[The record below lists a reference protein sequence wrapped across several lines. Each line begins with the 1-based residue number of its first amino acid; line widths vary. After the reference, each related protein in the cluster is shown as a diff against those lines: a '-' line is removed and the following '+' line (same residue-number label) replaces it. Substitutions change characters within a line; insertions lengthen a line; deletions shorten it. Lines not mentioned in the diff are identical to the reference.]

1 MAGVCKLFFISI
13 YKLPILSNL
22 IYLLIMKIESVG
34 LDEVVSVFLD
44 EKRQLLTTRSW
55 NFIGFPQQSEIE
67 YSKSDVIIGVI
78 DSGIWPESESFNDI
92 GFTPPPTKWKGTCQA
107 SDFNCNK

>member
-1 MAGVCKLFFISI
+1 
-13 YKLPILSNL
+13 
-22 IYLLIMKIESVG
+22 MKIENVG

-55 NFIGFPQQSEIE
+55 NFIGFPQQPEIE

-78 DSGIWPESESFNDI
+78 DSGIWPESESFNDK

>member
-1 MAGVCKLFFISI
+1 
-13 YKLPILSNL
+13 
-22 IYLLIMKIESVG
+22 MKIESIG

-55 NFIGFPQQSEIE
+55 NFIGFPQQPEIE